1 MTVNVTGYF
10 KQAERR
16 IGPGAGL
23 GLALALLGTAPLA
36 AQDQPQDE
44 PIRNQSPDARDV
56 AMTPLRDL
64 NLSKDPIPE
73 LLLAAEA
80 APYDATGLKKCRD
93 IGAAIAELDAVL
105 GPDLDVMAEDDDR
118 LSMGRIAR
126 SAVGS
131 LIPFRSIVREVTGAA
146 DHQRDF
152 ERAIHAAA
160 VRRGFLK
167 GLGQQRGCAYPAR
180 PAFARVKVNKTD
192 QVDTEEGR
200 KRAARKEERAA
211 VGAGISEVDVV
222 KGNRLG

>member
-16 IGPGAGL
+16 IGL

-131 LIPFRSIVREVTGAA
+131 FIPFRSIVREVTGAA

-152 ERAIHAAA
+152 ERAIHAGA

-180 PAFARVKVNKTD
+180 PAFARVKVDKAD
-192 QVDTEEGR
+192 RVDTEEGR

-211 VGAGISEVDVV
+211 DGTQFVSEPVV
-222 KGNRLG
+222 QPITR